1 MAQANNE
8 PNNDRVI
15 PIERQLRSFDRRITR
30 LEETQVTARELNV
43 VFERVYDDIEML
55 NAQMNARFDLIQI
68 EMRELNKKFDVVMHH
83 LIGEG
88 KSVSDKDKPN

>member
-43 VFERVYDDIEML
+43 VYDDIEML